1 MKNLFLFVFFAAYAS
16 FAIAQDND
24 STSVKRKNVI
34 KFLPVN
40 IPFQSTSFEYER
52 MINAKNSFTLGIGL
66 PNQQSLI
73 GKYGIKDGSHQNG
86 SDPTL
91 NTLELGT
98 MHVRAAF
105 RHYGG
110 GKRNLP
116 RGFYIEPY
124 VKYQKIT
131 GSASG
136 SFTDDSQNK
145 TYTAAIDVNVNTM
158 NVGFQLG
165 AQFLIAKRVTLD
177 FYFLGLEAGFLSGNV
192 TGTAPDEKFATDL
205 YTEMKKSK
213 NDLPASIGD
222 KIDITQSG
230 NQVNLKASSVPYPWF
245 RSGISIGI
253 AF

>member
-1 MKNLFLFVFFAAYAS
+1 MKNLFLFLFFVAYAS

-24 STSVKRKNVI
+24 STSVKRKNVF

-52 MINAKNSFTLGIGL
+52 MINAKNSFTLGFGL
-66 PNQQSLI
+66 ANQQSLI
-73 GKYGIKDGSHQNG
+73 GKYGIDAS
-86 SDPTL
+86 SDL
-91 NTLELGT
+91 NKAELGT
-98 MHVRAAF
+98 SHIRVAF

-136 SFTDDSQNK
+136 SFTDDQNN
-145 TYTAAIDVNVNTM
+145 TYPAAIDVNVNTM

-192 TGTAPDEKFATDL
+192 TGTAPNETFATDL
-205 YTEMKKSK
+205 YTQMKKSK

-230 NQVNLKASSVPYPWF
+230 NQVNIKASSVLYPWL

>member
-1 MKNLFLFVFFAAYAS
+1 MKKLFLFVFFAAYAS

-40 IPFQSTSFEYER
+40 LPFQSTSFEYER
-52 MINAKNSFTLGIGL
+52 MINAKNSFTLGVGL
-66 PNQQSLI
+66 PNQRSLI
-73 GKYGIKDGSHQNG
+73 GIYGIDFGTDIK
-86 SDPTL
+86 TA
-91 NTLELGT
+91 ELGT
-98 MHVRAAF
+98 THIRAAF

-131 GSASG
+131 GSASIQNTNP
-136 SFTDDSQNK
+136 TDPYSGKLDL
-145 TYTAAIDVNVNTM
+145 DLNTM
-158 NVGFQLG
+158 NFGFQLG

-177 FYFLGLEAGFLSGNV
+177 FYFLGLEAGLVSGNV
-192 TGTAPDEKFATDL
+192 TVISESLADPNAANLKANIDDAIANLPKF
-205 YTEMKKSK
+205 
-213 NDLPASIGD
+213 IGD
-222 KIDITQSG
+222 KLTVTQSADKKTIG
-230 NQVNLKASSVPYPWF
+230 IKASSVPYPWL
-245 RSGISIGI
+245 RGGISIGI

>member
-1 MKNLFLFVFFAAYAS
+1 MKNLFLFLFFVAYAS

-24 STSVKRKNVI
+24 STSVKRKNVF

-40 IPFQSTSFEYER
+40 IPFQSNSFEYER

-66 PNQQSLI
+66 ANQQSLI
-73 GKYGIKDGSHQNG
+73 GKYGIDAS
-86 SDPTL
+86 SDL
-91 NTLELGT
+91 NSAVLGT
-98 MHVRAAF
+98 SHIRVAF

-131 GSASG
+131 GSGSVQNTDPNNPYSG
-136 SFTDDSQNK
+136 KLD
-145 TYTAAIDVNVNTM
+145 IDLNTM
-158 NVGFQLG
+158 NFGFQLG

-177 FYFLGLEAGFLSGNV
+177 FYFLGLEAGVMSGNV
-192 TGTAPDEKFATDL
+192 TATSDQL
-205 YTEMKKSK
+205 SQVDNLKSK
-213 NDLPASIGD
+213 VEDAISNLPTFIGD
-222 KIDITQSG
+222 KLTVTQPTSSQI
-230 NQVNLKASSVPYPWF
+230 NVKASSVPYPWL
-245 RSGISIGI
+245 RGGISIGI

>member
-1 MKNLFLFVFFAAYAS
+1 MKNLFLFLFFVAYAS

-40 IPFQSTSFEYER
+40 IPFQSNSFEFER

-66 PNQQSLI
+66 ANQQSLI
-73 GKYGIKDGSHQNG
+73 GKYGIDAS
-86 SDPTL
+86 SDL
-91 NTLELGT
+91 KKAELGT
-98 MHVRAAF
+98 SHIRVAF

-136 SFTDDSQNK
+136 SFTDDQNN
-145 TYTAAIDVNVNTM
+145 TYPAAIDVNVNTM

-192 TGTAPDEKFATDL
+192 TGTAPNETFATDL
-205 YTEMKKSK
+205 YTQMKKSK

-230 NQVNLKASSVPYPWF
+230 NQVNIKASSVLYPWL